1 MLCDSYFDD
10 TRLRMYLEVI
20 NVSQPAKIT
29 VFDRVYGD
37 KIKEFVDAV
46 TLNKSTVWN
55 GVGFVTLKKGDIDAY
70 KRYVETGSKF
80 QFEQDI
86 LGIKFQF
93 KEKDYEK
100 LVKYKDGII
109 YFFSN
114 IDKVEKID
122 SVIISVGLMEF
133 LFDRKEVSRF
143 ALMDC
148 DLDYLRVLDVVG
160 TVRVNEK
167 EARPESA
174 DNGQM
179 KIAVDAVKA
188 CQMLAGTNAKKI
200 LVVGSSSEG
209 YGGGRTYR
217 LMDTMFSKSEFFLYD
232 PYEVNSD
239 YVTEN
244 GNSFHRRAKC
254 FDYASKEIMGY
265 DLVLDDAYVNPE
277 NNRYALDPEMNL
289 LKHPAFSCK
298 CFRSDKRFFV
308 GCNVVKQVGKTF
320 SNERRAMSRVIERVV
335 NKDMRFGTCQ
345 FCLELTQYVDRD
357 KYDQKFFDVWFKMHP
372 PHYPCSKKDDGKVYG
387 GDVSTEAGD
396 MFVEYEVPPTYCLD
410 YDPIINC
417 QSVNVLDKQL
427 GWYQFSSVERIPMDF
442 RSEGNYCVYVESAN
456 CYLTSKKLGTLFPQR
471 ESECMKQYMG
481 LFFEP
486 YRGAYVKD
494 DKFHNP
500 DLECVYCDD
509 ITLYGK
515 YNFYAS
521 VVIHIDSCLFRSL
534 HKIKF
539 K

>member
-29 VFDRVYGD
+29 VFDRIYGD

-55 GVGFVTLKKGDIDAY
+55 GVGFVTLKKGDVDAY

-114 IDKVEKID
+114 IDKVEKVD

-217 LMDTMFSKSEFFLYD
+217 LMDTMFSKSEFF
-232 PYEVNSD
+232 
-239 YVTEN
+239 
-244 GNSFHRRAKC
+244 F
-254 FDYASKEIMGY
+254 I
-265 DLVLDDAYVNPE
+265 
-277 NNRYALDPEMNL
+277 
-289 LKHPAFSCK
+289 
-298 CFRSDKRFFV
+298 
-308 GCNVVKQVGKTF
+308 
-320 SNERRAMSRVIERVV
+320 
-335 NKDMRFGTCQ
+335 
-345 FCLELTQYVDRD
+345 
-357 KYDQKFFDVWFKMHP
+357 
-372 PHYPCSKKDDGKVYG
+372 
-387 GDVSTEAGD
+387 
-396 MFVEYEVPPTYCLD
+396 
-410 YDPIINC
+410 
-417 QSVNVLDKQL
+417 
-427 GWYQFSSVERIPMDF
+427 
-442 RSEGNYCVYVESAN
+442 
-456 CYLTSKKLGTLFPQR
+456 
-471 ESECMKQYMG
+471 
-481 LFFEP
+481 
-486 YRGAYVKD
+486 
-494 DKFHNP
+494 
-500 DLECVYCDD
+500 
-509 ITLYGK
+509 
-515 YNFYAS
+515 
-521 VVIHIDSCLFRSL
+521 
-534 HKIKF
+534 
-539 K
+539 